1 MTDLFSA
8 QSAIVS
14 RLAAQVTSASVYYGS
29 QISGANSQAVTLP
42 AIIVAPGPA
51 EVPAQL
57 HSDEGGAIAEDH
69 RWRVGVRVSMDTGAA
84 QASRA
89 EPLAGTLCNAVIT
102 ALKAW
107 QPATGHSVMRYYGH
121 GDFEYS
127 TEAGY
132 AEVWMSFGTIT
143 VIT

>member
-1 MTDLFSA
+1 MTDLFAA

-14 RLAAQVTSASVYYGS
+14 RLTAQVTSASVYYGS
-29 QISGANSQAVTLP
+29 QISGANSQTVAMPALIVT
-42 AIIVAPGPA
+42 PGSA
-51 EVPAQL
+51 EVPPQL

-69 RWRVGVRVSMDTGAA
+69 RWRIGVRVSMDTGAVA
-84 QASRA
+84 ASRA
-89 EPLAGTLCNAVIT
+89 EPLAGTLCNSAIA

-107 QPATGHSVMRYYGH
+107 VPASGHSVMRYYGH

-127 TEAGY
+127 AEAGY

-143 VIT
+143 VIN